1 MPFVSGKCKEPR
13 SIIPIETQYVFDG
26 MEIGGGGPHST
37 SSSKTCY
44 TSVLFGIVGK
54 GPSALNIIQEPN
66 RKLVDIGPN
75 HLI

>member
-26 MEIGGGGPHST
+26 MEIGGGGPLAHL
-37 SSSKTCY
+37 KHAIQVY
-44 TSVLFGIVGK
+44 YLFGIVGK

-66 RKLVDIGPN
+66 RKLIDIGPN
-75 HLI
+75 HLV